1 MSETTELSVVAATQ
15 EQEKRRFRILG
26 MYIHI
31 VTTYNLYAY
40 LCSIIN
46 YQHFPAGTFL
56 GTVGGAAAI
65 FGFSKTLMSSKQE
78 EQKLLEKG
86 LIEGTHVLDAGS
98 ALARRALGYGT
109 LYAVLGC
116 GLLTYGIWKLSGAT
130 NVICWKSIIHFLFLY
145 FKFEDF
151 FVNLCAYVLLVDGRV
166 STQNGN
172 DSAEAQ

>member
-1 MSETTELSVVAATQ
+1 MRPCFHS
-15 EQEKRRFRILG
+15 
-26 MYIHI
+26 
-31 VTTYNLYAY
+31 
-40 LCSIIN
+40 
-46 YQHFPAGTFL
+46 AGTFL

-116 GLLTYGIWKLSGAT
+116 GALTYGIWKLSGAS
-130 NVICWKSIIHFLFLY
+130 NVCVILSHHSQMRRHLY
-145 FKFEDF
+145 T
-151 FVNLCAYVLLVDGRV
+151 RV
-166 STQNGN
+166 CFPRWTSFDTKWVHCCPN
-172 DSAEAQ
+172 